1 MRKVADRQGKGY
13 KRVTIL
19 IDLLLLVVRCAC
31 RLYHVHEALLR
42 HEPRNNY
49 LELSSESRELT
60 LVEREQIVHSAPM
73 TDPIQTSDYDLLR
86 RMQDGDEG
94 AFLQLYRRRQGAVYR
109 FALHMSGSR
118 QVAEDVTQ
126 DVFLALMREPG
137 RFEPQRGSLAA
148 YLYGIA
154 RNRVL
159 HHLVREDFHLPSAG
173 WEGADERS
181 PAESLAQTPDP
192 LGDLTRQED
201 IERLRQAVLA
211 LPARYR
217 EVVVL
222 CDLHELDYAQ
232 AAESLGCAVGTVR
245 SRLHRAR
252 SLLLK
257 KLQASPVKVISRSP

>member
-1 MRKVADRQGKGY
+1 
-13 KRVTIL
+13 
-19 IDLLLLVVRCAC
+19 
-31 RLYHVHEALLR
+31 
-42 HEPRNNY
+42 
-49 LELSSESRELT
+49 
-60 LVEREQIVHSAPM
+60 M
-73 TDPIQTSDYDLLR
+73 TDPTQTSDHDLLQ
-86 RMQDGDEG
+86 RMQGGDED

-109 FALHMSGSR
+109 FALHMSGSA

-154 RNRVL
+154 RNRL
-159 HHLVREDFHLPSAG
+159 LQHLERESLYLPLAD
-173 WEGADERS
+173 EDGADERTL
-181 PAESLAQTPDP
+181 PEPLAHRLDP
-192 LGDLTRQED
+192 LDDLARHED

-232 AAESLGCAVGTVR
+232 AAASLGCAVGTVR

-252 SLLLK
+252 GLLLK
-257 KLQASPVKVISRSP
+257 KLRPLASQGCQRSP